1 MTGGKHLILVGLPG
15 SGKSTVGKRLAEL
28 LSLPFTDL
36 DEVIEAK
43 VGQTIPQYF
52 ASHGEAAFRDVESAA
67 LRQASERPSQIIA
80 TGGGAVL
87 RQENRAIMQQNGCV
101 FFLDRPVAKIEN
113 TLDYVNHPTLQG
125 TTLTDMAASR
135 RPLYLSCADYLIT
148 GEEID
153 DAAKACAE
161 LWRKNHE
168 VSHH

>member
-1 MTGGKHLILVGLPG
+1 MNRGKHLILVGLPG
-15 SGKSTVGKRLAEL
+15 SGKSTVGNRLAEL

-36 DEVIEAK
+36 DEAIQAK

-52 ASHGEAAFRDVESAA
+52 ASHGEAAFRAAESAV
-67 LRQASERPSQIIA
+67 LRQALERPSQIIA

-87 RQENRAIMQQNGCV
+87 REENRAIMQQRGCV
-101 FFLDRPVAKIEN
+101 FFLDRPVANIEN

-125 TTLTDMAASR
+125 TTLTDMAVLR

-148 GEEID
+148 DEEID
-153 DAAKACAE
+153 AAAEACAE
-161 LWRKNHE
+161 FWRKSHE

>member
-36 DEVIEAK
+36 DEAIQVK
-43 VGQTIPQYF
+43 VGQAIPQYF
-52 ASHGEAAFRDVESAA
+52 ASYGEAAFRDEESAA
-67 LRQASERPSQIIA
+67 LRRALERPSQIIA

-87 RQENRAIMQQNGCV
+87 SEENRTIMQQNGCV

-125 TTLTDMAASR
+125 TTLTDMAALR
-135 RPLYLSCADYLIT
+135 RPLYLSCADHLIT
-148 GEEID
+148 DEEID
-153 DAAKACAE
+153 VAAEACAE
-161 LWRKNHE
+161 LWRKSHE

>member
-1 MTGGKHLILVGLPG
+1 MKGGKHLILVGLPG

-36 DEVIEAK
+36 DGAIEAK
-43 VGQTIPQYF
+43 IGQTIPRYF
-52 ASHGEAAFRDVESAA
+52 AGHGEAAFRDVESAA

-87 RQENRAIMQQNGCV
+87 REENRTIMQQNGCV
-101 FFLDRPVAKIEN
+101 FFLDRPVANVEK
-113 TLDYVNHPTLQG
+113 TLDYTTHPTLRG
-125 TTLTDMAASR
+125 TTLADMAVLR

-148 GEEID
+148 DEEIEA
-153 DAAKACAE
+153 AAKACAE
-161 LWRKNHE
+161 LWRKSHE